1 MRQLESRMR
10 IVSNQ
15 ATSELSRDPAKLL
28 PLALRMG
35 YPDEGEPAGQRLLDE
50 YNLMSRQVR
59 HIFEKVLVKFDD

>member
-15 ATSELSRDPAKLL
+15 ATSELSRDPEKLR

-35 YPDEGEPAGQRLLDE
+35 YLDEGTSAGQKLLEE
-50 YNLMSRQVR
+50 YECLSRQVR
-59 HIFEKVLVKFDD
+59 NIFEKVLS